1 MVLKI
6 YGALISTNTQRAL
19 VTLKEKG
26 VPYEFIPKQPFGQI
40 PYIDDD
46 GFIIFESVAISRYIA
61 AKYRSSGT
69 PLLPDPAD
77 VEAVALLDQAICI
90 EASDFYPITSKIVLE
105 SYVKVLFG
113 GEVNTEAVAKLA
125 SQLDSKLD
133 GYERLLGRQRYLAG
147 NNITVADLAHLPSGS
162 LISYYGVELLEDAE
176 KRPNVARWWRDI
188 ASRSSWQEVKATSF
202 AAAGLKLDSLTWM
215 FSDTIATSA
224 SRTRGRV

>member
-26 VPYEFIPKQPFGQI
+26 VPYEFIPVEFTQLHTPAFLEKQPFGQI

-46 GFIIFESVAISRYIA
+46 GFILFESVAISRYIA
-61 AKYRSSGT
+61 AKYRSSGA

-105 SYVKVLFG
+105 SYVKV
-113 GEVNTEAVAKLA
+113 
-125 SQLDSKLD
+125 
-133 GYERLLGRQRYLAG
+133 YESPF
-147 NNITVADLAHLPSGS
+147 D
-162 LISYYGVELLEDAE
+162 
-176 KRPNVARWWRDI
+176 
-188 ASRSSWQEVKATSF
+188 
-202 AAAGLKLDSLTWM
+202 
-215 FSDTIATSA
+215 
-224 SRTRGRV
+224 